1 MKTYSREEWNL
12 QQSHIA
18 PSGIVIEDPLAHLP
32 VSGIAE
38 FHKGTVIYGPEAPS
52 ASLYVVLAGKVKL
65 CRTAPGG
72 LQVVLDVYQTD
83 EFFGESSLVGG
94 SANESAVALENARVM
109 SWTASEVYEIVLKR
123 PDLGLALLQLAIM
136 RSIDFGKRIES
147 FSLDNIEHRLISALL
162 RFAERLGTPAEDGG
176 REMIAFTHELLSQH
190 VGTSREIVTHYMN
203 YFRRRGALRY
213 SRKSIV
219 VFEDALR
226 HLGTHEIAA
235 AA

>member
-1 MKTYSREEWNL
+1 L
-12 QQSHIA
+12 QHSYIA
-18 PSGIVIEDPLAHLP
+18 PSGITIEDPLAHLP

-38 FHKGTVIYGPEAPS
+38 YHKGAVVYGPEKPP

-94 SANESAVALENARVM
+94 SPDESAVALENTRVM
-109 SWTASEVYEIVLKR
+109 SWTATEIQDIVTRR
-123 PDLGLALLQLAIM
+123 PDLGLALLQLAVL
-136 RSIDFGKRIES
+136 RSVDFGKRIES
-147 FSLDNIEHRLISALL
+147 FSLDNIERRLVSALIRFAHRLGA
-162 RFAERLGTPAEDGG
+162 PVEDGG

-226 HLGTHEIAA
+226 ALADHAISVAA
-235 AA
+235 